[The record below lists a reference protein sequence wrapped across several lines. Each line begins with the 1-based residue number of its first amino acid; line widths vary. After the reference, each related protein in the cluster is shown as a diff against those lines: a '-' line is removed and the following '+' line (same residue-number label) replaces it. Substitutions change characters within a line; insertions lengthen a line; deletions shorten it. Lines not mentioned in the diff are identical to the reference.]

1 MACRSSRW
9 FWSNRSRIE
18 NVLRFEMPRPMSD
31 ILTMKTARIPS
42 ALALGVLA
50 VLLVEPAQAGSRYR
64 YVQYRVPPRHAPPA
78 GNQSN
83 QTNRAKPAAPEEKPV
98 KFKELPLKTE
108 FYFLVDKDRKLFPR
122 IKISD
127 TSARTV
133 LAALPTA
140 TALSSRSTR
149 RDLLTTLRLAP
160 LAWRGGP
167 ECDGERPERMTYKV

>member
-1 MACRSSRW
+1 MACRSRRW

-64 YVQYRVPPRHAPPA
+64 YVQYRVPPRQAPPA
-78 GNQSN
+78 GNQSS

-133 LAALPTA
+133 PTPGNPNV
-140 TALSSRSTR
+140 
-149 RDLLTTLRLAP
+149 TTSPVPADTQVI
-160 LAWRGGP
+160 AKKANA
-167 ECDGERPERMTYKV
+167 DGKDDKKGQGDKKKKS